1 MILNSIEYWRQQIYI
16 KLKGIDLYIHT
27 RFAYIAMAFDMKTG
41 LLQGEMLTIQIIFS
55 ALSNVAFK
63 NKEKYGQQS
72 QNHEIC
78 SNLAFSH

>member
-1 MILNSIEYWRQQIYI
+1 
-16 KLKGIDLYIHT
+16 
-27 RFAYIAMAFDMKTG
+27 MAFDMKTG
-41 LLQGEMLTIQIIFS
+41 LLQDEMLTIQIIFR